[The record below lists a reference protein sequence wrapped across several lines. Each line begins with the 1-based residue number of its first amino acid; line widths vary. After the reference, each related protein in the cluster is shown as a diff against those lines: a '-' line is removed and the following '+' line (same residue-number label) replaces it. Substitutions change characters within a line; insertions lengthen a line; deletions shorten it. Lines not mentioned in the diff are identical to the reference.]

1 MAFITV
7 GKENTA
13 DISLYYEDHGSGP
26 AVVLLSGWPLDS
38 RSWEPQVHPLL
49 QAGHRVI
56 SYDRR
61 GFGQS
66 SRPTEG
72 YDFDTLA
79 SDLDKLLTELDV
91 REATLVGFSLGTG
104 ELARYIGTYGTGRL
118 KGCVFI
124 ESLAPSFVKSD
135 ENPNGVDQATIDTIR
150 QAILDDRPA
159 WLTGLLGDFLNLDEL
174 LGKRVSE
181 ETVRNSWNAGAGA
194 SPWATWACVLTW
206 LEDFHQD
213 IKRIDI
219 PALILHGTADRILS
233 VQGQG
238 RRMHAALPDAHY
250 AEIEGGPARHVRHP
264 RQGGQPG
271 AAGVPA
277 QQRSRPRG
285 WLNPPLPPRRR
296 LSLAHYAAIGQQ
308 LNQSGGPPCAAP
320 QATPSSRPTRSR
332 ASSSAPNSST
342 AHPQSPD
349 GRSCRCSPRS
359 RAASSRAGTSIQG
372 KKSGTSSPGRCR

>member
-1 MAFITV
+1 MSFITV
-7 GKENTA
+7 GKENTT

-38 RSWEPQVHPLL
+38 RSWEPQMHPLL

-56 SYDRR
+56 TYDRR

-79 SDLDKLLTELDV
+79 SDLDKLLTQLDL

-104 ELARYIGTYGTGRL
+104 ELARYIGTCGTGRL

-135 ENPNGVDQATIDTIR
+135 ENPNGVDQATIDTVR

-159 WLTGLLGDFLNLDEL
+159 WLTGLLGDFLNLDDY
-174 LGKRVSE
+174 LGRRVSE
-181 ETVRNSWNAGAGA
+181 ETVRHSWNAGAAA

-213 IKRIDI
+213 IERIDV
-219 PALILHGTADRILS
+219 PTLILHGTADRILS
-233 VQGQG
+233 VEGQG
-238 RRMHAALPDAHY
+238 RRMHAAVPDAHY
-250 AEIEGGPARHVRHP
+250 VEIEGGPHVMCVTHAKEVNRELLAFL
-264 RQGGQPG
+264 RSG
-271 AAGVPA
+271 A
-277 QQRSRPRG
+277 
-285 WLNPPLPPRRR
+285 PL
-296 LSLAHYAAIGQQ
+296 G
-308 LNQSGGPPCAAP
+308 
-320 QATPSSRPTRSR
+320 
-332 ASSSAPNSST
+332 ASA
-342 AHPQSPD
+342 
-349 GRSCRCSPRS
+349 
-359 RAASSRAGTSIQG
+359 
-372 KKSGTSSPGRCR
+372 